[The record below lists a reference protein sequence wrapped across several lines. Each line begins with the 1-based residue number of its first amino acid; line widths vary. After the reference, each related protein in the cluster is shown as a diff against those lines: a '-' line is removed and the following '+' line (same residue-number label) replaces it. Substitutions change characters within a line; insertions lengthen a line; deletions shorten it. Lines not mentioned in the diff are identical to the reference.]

1 MKYKIHSFSVQIKA
15 IRLLDVCIVID
26 LASDYKREA
35 LETLN

>member
-15 IRLLDVCIVID
+15 ICLLDGCIVID